1 MKETKELVKFVVS
14 LAEAIEKSVKA
25 GQAKDW
31 AIIFSV
37 LPGLVMEAVPAFSD
51 LPKMKEEL
59 AAMTAEGKAELLNEV
74 KALDLENDKAEKA
87 VELALSV
94 GVAMLDLVDILK
106 K

>member
-31 AIIFSV
+31 AMIFAV
-37 LPGLVMEAVPAFSD
+37 LPGLVVEAVPAFSD
-51 LPKMKEEL
+51 LTKMKDEL
-59 AAMTAEGKAELLNEV
+59 SAMTAEGKAELVAEV
-74 KALDLENDKAEKA
+74 KALDLENEVAEKS
-87 VELALSV
+87 VELALSI
-94 GVAMLDLVDILK
+94 GVALLDLVEILK